1 MEAPKREDVG
11 GWVVAAD
18 APPNRLVAPVVAGW
32 VAAAVVAVFPNS
44 DALGVVVDAP
54 SVLPN
59 RLEPAAGCVV
69 AVGVVA
75 APPKS
80 DAFGVVVEAVDCP
93 NTELPSPN
101 RPPLDGGA
109 AGVVEVAAVDVAG
122 FAPKSE
128 VAGVVEP
135 NKLPPVMVLACGV
148 VVP

>member
-1 MEAPKREDVG
+1 MTVAFEAPKREDVW
-11 GWVVAAD
+11 GWAVAVE
-18 APPNRLVAPVVAGW
+18 APPNRLVPPVVAGW
-32 VAAAVVAVFPNS
+32 VAAVVVVVFPNS

-59 RLEPAAGCVV
+59 RPEPA
-69 AVGVVA
+69 AVGVVV

-80 DAFGVVVEAVDCP
+80 DAFGVVVETVDCP

-101 RPPLDGGA
+101 RPPLDGAA
-109 AGVVEVAAVDVAG
+109 AGVVDAAAVVVAG

-128 VAGVVEP
+128 FPGVVEP
-135 NKLPPVMVLACGV
+135 NKPPPVVVLACGV